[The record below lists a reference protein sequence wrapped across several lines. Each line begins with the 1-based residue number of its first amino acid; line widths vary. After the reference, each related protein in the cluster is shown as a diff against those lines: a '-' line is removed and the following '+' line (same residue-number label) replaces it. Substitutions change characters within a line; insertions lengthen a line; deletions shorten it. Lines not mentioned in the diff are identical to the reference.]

1 MEYYML
7 LQKSS
12 TKLTYSKPDYTEM
25 IESSVKCERFDF
37 TDIKAFRVIIDDKEY
52 RLSKQ
57 YVFLK
62 ENKTLYVLEC

>member
-7 LQKSS
+7 LQQST
-12 TKLTYSKPDYTEM
+12 TKLSYSKPDYQEM
-25 IESSVKCERFDF
+25 LKSSVKCERFDF